1 MTTVN
6 SKLVNLKP
14 PSIDGVYSL
23 DEFIRSNDIVPI
35 ELFSD
40 LEEAK
45 LFLEKNKRGMV
56 SVPGKSDLNPS
67 RYVAYLKANVNEL
80 GVVTINTVSYAWHV
94 PNSDE
99 DKRPIDGDEWVRGDV
114 VYNLETFRRYDPISW
129 ICTESGLPG
138 SWLVQGFTHY
148 NYSDLQV
155 VDMLPDAN
163 ELQEGRLVQHRI
175 SDSNAE
181 ICYCAQTG
189 PDKYE
194 WKSILAYDI
203 AHPPSEGDD
212 GEDDP
217 FGMIPVSTITTEFS
231 KPEGPNKA
239 VIHDNK
245 DYSLNSDGLQEY
257 DRISQN
263 KVPSYTEDSIYY
275 EGITINPT
283 DNLDTLI
290 SGTYYCPYDFSTYSG
305 NKIDGAIP
313 DSYPPTLHP
322 VKLTAQQFTRIVN
335 DTPETIVLQ
344 KSTDVVTGQEYARC
358 GKLTG
363 DSMTKDMLSISDS
376 SLYEWHTIGAEP
388 ITSAHMTE
396 LINIIKE

>member
-23 DEFIRSNDIVPI
+23 DEFIRNNDIVPV
-35 ELFSD
+35 ELFPNLD
-40 LEEAK
+40 EAK
-45 LFLEKNKRGMV
+45 IFLEKNKRGMI
-56 SVPGKSDLNPS
+56 SVPGNSDLNSS

-99 DKRPIDGDEWVRGDV
+99 DKRPIDGEEWVRGDV

-155 VDMLPDAN
+155 VDILPDAN

-175 SDSNAE
+175 SSGESE
-181 ICYCAQTG
+181 ICYCAMTG

-203 AHPPSEGDD
+203 AHPSEGGGEGDD
-212 GEDDP
+212 EP
-217 FGMIPVSTITTEFS
+217 FGVIPIETITTEFS
-231 KPEGPNKA
+231 KPAGPNKA
-239 VIHDNK
+239 VLHDIR
-245 DYSLNSDGLQEY
+245 DYTLNSDGLGEY
-257 DRISQN
+257 DRIAQN
-263 KVPSYTEDSIYY
+263 KMPSYTEDSVYY
-275 EGITINPT
+275 ESVAINPT
-283 DNLDTLI
+283 DNLNAFV
-290 SGTYYCPYDFSTYSG
+290 SGTYYCPYDFSTYSNG
-305 NKIDGAIP
+305 KIDGAIP
-313 DSYPPTLHP
+313 TNYPPTLHP
-322 VKLTAQQFTRIVN
+322 IRLTAQQFTRLVN
-335 DTPETIVLQ
+335 DVPETMILQ
-344 KSTDVVTGQEYARC
+344 KAMDVMTGQEYARC
-358 GKLTG
+358 GKLDNG
-363 DSMTKDMLSISDS
+363 VMTKALSSLNELSI
-376 SLYEWHTIGAEP
+376 YEWHTTGAEP
-388 ITSAHMTE
+388 ITSTHMTE